1 MKNWKRFIA
10 ACLSVTMVASIPLTA
25 FAESSVS
32 VKELAPKAS
41 NESETQEETDL
52 EKILSQ
58 EKPYEYFSG
67 LKDQEKLL
75 DACKDEELFQLK
87 EYMKYAY
94 IHESDLKNRQSL
106 DAYLTISE
114 TWKNRNVTF
123 DKDEQENLLQLPEK
137 AKVYGTKFEGK
148 DEEGKSVEK
157 TVKDFSTYMEYLQ
170 SIKKFDVP
178 KYMEI
183 LSTFDEVKTKE
194 DLAKAKEAYSNFE
207 EETFGF
213 DEQEAEPKKEDSK
226 VDEQPAKEDK
236 KEDSKA
242 EQSAKENPKEESKN
256 ADTSKK
262 ETESAK
268 ESAKSA
274 TKIVEF
280 VDVKENGHQPLQCH
294 IISEKEKDTMS
305 ELLPKAVKA
314 KMENGDIVGIDV
326 TWKVDEDPKTTNNTV
341 YTYDIQLPEKYSIS
355 DQLQALMDMEQS
367 RLPFIYIKIKEE
379 LEKEGHQRPF
389 VREPIRASA
398 PIRKGRAGTNANGF
412 EFDYEIYDI
421 TNDGSKIVIK
431 GWAYTASANQY
442 GKYQGQA
449 GNSVAATKDYVL
461 NQHPEYQ
468 WGGYCLEVRNTSGGV
483 VGSYPLTVTERVDH
497 TDLWKGDSRNP
508 TLIDVAFRFD
518 IPLSDLVNKGDLY
531 LNLHYIHPRVGDASF
546 YLMYLAP
553 STSMTSGSYR
563 VDFKADNISS
573 FRTTG
578 TQSFVN
584 KDPWKGN
591 SGVLYNGNRLYYSTN
606 DYFYLSNGTWYNG
619 QRSLDSYKTTWF
631 YTRLRYTGVTQSD
644 GWMHRT
650 KADAGGSIYGW
661 IPSTFIQYNCSN
673 FRLNVSYNNFTI
685 TYNGNGGTWNSTNTW
700 STSVTYGQPYVTESN
715 FFTRPGYH
723 FVGWN
728 ESPTGSST
736 SWTDWIGKP
745 WTWTLAKNITLYA
758 QWTPNIAHIT
768 YNVQGGTVGNGYG
781 TNQYGH
787 VSKNGDVW
795 FDSVSYGN
803 STDPY
808 DASTFGLT
816 KTGYHFG
823 GWKIRSTGTILDQST
838 SYGSTTYVDVDNASL
853 STANRS
859 EVWCYLD
866 AVWIPNRVQIAYNP
880 NGGTVSASGYGYNQ
894 YGWVTQ
900 NGNTYFHYV
909 DYGTDSDPYNA
920 TTFGLTKP
928 GYRFAG
934 WRMEPNGQILDQDTS
949 YGSTTYC
956 HYTNAGS
963 NTSNMYN
970 VTCYLY
976 AHWVPDSYTN
986 YISHWLYGFNNE
998 GTNGDK
1004 HAFQIGS
1011 TSFSAING
1019 NTFTLGANNA
1029 VTPPHGCFV
1038 ENYIGTS
1045 SVTGSWKG
1053 YQFGQSFTQ
1062 KPASMGFQYNYSP
1075 YQYDINYNLD
1085 GGTNNS
1091 SNPSSYNVLYGLTLK
1106 TPTKTGY
1113 KFLGW
1118 EEDLFRAKDA
1128 TIYNGASRNGETFT
1142 FTNGTSGNTFTASK
1156 VQVWTNDWSR
1166 YIAQPVSAGAGTHN
1180 NIVGTYT
1187 HTEPTGN
1194 YMINVA
1200 ANGTTQDYSAP
1211 LKNVYLEKGKT
1222 YTFTIGSST
1231 VSSNK
1236 VTIGN
1241 VSIKGDITG
1250 INAGK
1255 SVPNPVTTDF
1265 INNELP
1271 TRKIGDV
1278 KLTATWE
1285 RTPYLDVNAV
1295 INGTE
1300 YNIVPEGYFTFD
1312 VYINGKLDANDVN
1325 DYWTMWPLGTKYEIK
1340 DVKPASNVKYL
1351 GATKG
1356 TSVSGTVTETGGNI
1370 PVWLNF
1376 VSTHTNEIWHRML
1389 GVKGADGESLLLGI
1403 TQFDAT
1409 FGTTYV
1415 MDDGR
1420 ATKIPNGYKLYPQF
1434 RYNNNGVYENHDIGK
1449 TMTQE
1454 AKNMAYVYMYQA
1466 INYSISYNLDGG
1478 TNNAASPSTY
1488 NVLNGVSLKAP
1499 TKPGYKFLGWYQG
1512 DTKITGINE
1521 GKNATF
1527 SSVDEMYAELAKRT
1541 TGNVSLTAKWTPNKL
1556 TVRYH
1561 LNGGTDV
1568 ASDNIFGSG
1577 DPAKTE
1583 VFSYPTTNAQYGLA
1597 DITTARV
1604 TPPTGYRIKGT
1615 WNTKADG
1622 SGKSFDFTTIYKLSD
1637 LTKDIETGDAVIDLY
1652 AQWTENVLTVNY
1664 YSNYATKGFTGAL
1677 NEVGADKNV
1686 LVRTV
1691 TYPATAE
1698 CSYGLHDYY
1707 TTNAEKIL
1715 ARDFY
1720 TGTGN
1725 WGTKTDGGILVNQ
1738 STGFKTGMELAKAL
1752 GVDITTQNATIN
1764 VYPQWTKNTLTIQYH
1779 ANGGTLTNL
1788 ASSEF
1793 TCDTEGYL
1801 LRSGKRAFQNVA
1813 FDQQIANESNGFF
1826 DWNNPG
1832 GLDIN
1837 KVGYIAKKGAEWN
1850 TKSDGTGKSFNQ
1862 TLPYI
1867 AKDVTDL
1874 SKGSVTLTVYVNW
1887 TPKKLVTTFHK
1898 NDGSTITATQ
1908 TFTYD
1913 TAGQKFSDKK
1923 WTRTGYTLLGWA
1935 DSKTATTAQYSILSG
1950 VTNAWIEKHYPE
1962 NDVYAVWKP
1971 HTYTI
1976 VYNGNGA
1983 TGGSTPSSNH
1993 TYDKPQTLIPNGFTK
2008 PGYVF
2013 DSWNTE
2019 PDGTGNSYQDK
2030 EEVQN
2035 LTSKDGD
2042 TITLH
2047 AQWKPVDYKII
2058 YKGNGSTG
2066 GTEKTHLYNQKDVEA
2081 NGYAVK
2087 TNKGYTDFVR
2097 TNHTFMGWYQNSVVD
2112 TKAEMAKIYKQG
2124 SKLTYSQLL
2133 AIHAEQVK
2141 KGLVKE
2147 TDPKVK
2153 EIILYSVWDEAPSI
2167 DTSTMK
2173 KSTFYEGVDI
2183 TRTEL
2188 LDGITAS
2195 DKIDGSLTSQIII
2208 TRIDYSAGKLVN
2220 GKKQAAYSQTW
2231 ANGMPADA
2239 KLDTWFMQL
2248 DKNDSPVTHTVT
2260 YQVKDSAGNIT
2271 TAKETIQVVYNEFP
2285 TIKANDF
2292 KFTLD
2297 DAQAGLV
2304 TKDKLLEKAVASGVI
2319 SASDVEDGDMKSKIE
2334 LIDYDA
2340 NAFKTMKQEGFIPI
2354 TYQVQ
2359 DSMGPGGKGKVALKT
2374 VNVNIYLVRKEET
2387 VRYVRF
2393 INKEYY
2399 EKNAN
2404 LDRNALAGKY
2414 DQIALLSVNGG
2425 LHPFSVWYTDPTY
2438 RALITET
2445 FEKTKGTTYV
2455 YTKDDIKKMREFVK
2469 QHGVGNAKEEDALS
2483 KFADIFMTGDY
2494 ILK

>member
-67 LKDQEKLL
+67 LKDQKKLL

-106 DAYLTISE
+106 DAYLCISE
-114 TWKNRNVTF
+114 TWKSRNVTF
-123 DKDEQENLLQLPEK
+123 DKDEQEKLLQLPEK

-178 KYMEI
+178 KYMEL
-183 LSTFDEVKTKE
+183 LSAFDEVKTKE
-194 DLAKAKEAYSNFE
+194 DLAKAKETYSNFE

-226 VDEQPAKEDK
+226 VDEQPAKEHK

-262 ETESAK
+262 NT

-280 VDVKENGHQPLQCH
+280 ADVRENGHQPLQCH

-305 ELLPKAVKA
+305 ELLPKTVKA
-314 KMENGDIVGIDV
+314 KMENGDIVDIDV

-398 PIRKGRAGTNANGF
+398 PIREGRAGTNANGF
-412 EFDYEIYDI
+412 DFDYEIYDI

-449 GNSVAATKDYVL
+449 GNSVAATKDYIL

-468 WGGYCLEVRNTSGGV
+468 WGGYCLEVRNASGGI

-497 TDLWKGDSRNP
+497 TELWKGDSRNP
-508 TLIDVAFRFD
+508 TLTDVAFRFD
-518 IPLSDLVNKGDLY
+518 VPLSDLVNKGDLY
-531 LNLHYIHPRVGDASF
+531 LNLHYIHPKVGDASF

-563 VDFKADNISS
+563 VDFKADNVSS

-661 IPSTFIQYNCSN
+661 IPSSFIQYNCSN
-673 FRLNVSYNNFTI
+673 FRLSVSYNNFTI
-685 TYNGNGGTWNSTNTW
+685 TYHPNGGSGGNQYQTVTGKSDWT
-700 STSVTYGQPYVTESN
+700 TYGWIFSRT
-715 FFTRPGYH
+715 GYH
-723 FVGWN
+723 MTSYN
-728 ESPTGSST
+728 TAANGS
-736 SWTDWIGKP
+736 G
-745 WTWTLAKNITLYA
+745 TLFTPNYAQGAYWRDYNLDLYA

-816 KTGYHFG
+816 KTGYRFG

-866 AVWIPNRVQIAYNP
+866 AVWVQ
-880 NGGTVSASGYGYNQ
+880 
-894 YGWVTQ
+894 
-900 NGNTYFHYV
+900 
-909 DYGTDSDPYNA
+909 
-920 TTFGLTKP
+920 
-928 GYRFAG
+928 
-934 WRMEPNGQILDQDTS
+934 
-949 YGSTTYC
+949 
-956 HYTNAGS
+956 
-963 NTSNMYN
+963 
-970 VTCYLY
+970 
-976 AHWVPDSYTN
+976 DSYTN

-1085 GGTNNS
+1085 GGTNDS
-1091 SNPSSYNVLYGLTLK
+1091 RNPSSYNVLYGKTLYE
-1106 TPTKTGY
+1106 PTKSGY
-1113 KFLGW
+1113 TFRGW
-1118 EEDLFRAKDA
+1118 EEELFRAKDA
-1128 TIYNGASRNGETFT
+1128 VIYNGASRNGETFT

-1194 YMINVA
+1194 YIINVA
-1200 ANGTTQDYSAP
+1200 ANGTTQDYNAP

-1300 YNIVPEGYFTFD
+1300 YNSVPEGYFTFD

-1356 TSVSGTVTETGGNI
+1356 TSVSGTVTETGGNR
-1370 PVWLNF
+1370 PVWLKF
-1376 VSTHTNEIWHRML
+1376 VTTQTNTLYHKYWGLANKE
-1389 GVKGADGESLLLGI
+1389 GNSSDGEAFLSR
-1403 TQFDAT
+1403 TDTFKQD
-1409 FGTTYV
+1409 FGTEFTLGEDRKDPN
-1415 MDDGR
+1415 M
-1420 ATKIPNGYKLYPQF
+1420 PNGFELNSEYYSQSDSKKFPVGTTVTQKDEDMVFYYDYLPIDYKITYDL
-1434 RYNNNGVYENHDIGK
+1434 
-1449 TMTQE
+1449 
-1454 AKNMAYVYMYQA
+1454 
-1466 INYSISYNLDGG
+1466 GG
-1478 TNNAASPSTY
+1478 ETNNAANPSTY
-1488 NVLNGVSLKAP
+1488 DVLYGVSLKAP
-1499 TKPGYKFLGWYQG
+1499 TRPGYKFTGWYQG

-1521 GKNATF
+1521 GKNADFVKGLTDPQKF
-1527 SSVDEMYAELAKRT
+1527 YDELEKRT
-1541 TGNVSLTAKWTPNKL
+1541 TGDITLTAKWTPNKL
-1556 TVRYH
+1556 TIRYH
-1561 LNGGTDV
+1561 LNGGTDI
-1568 ASDNIFGSG
+1568 ASDTVFTSG
-1577 DPAKTE
+1577 DPAAVD
-1583 VFSYPTTNAQYGLA
+1583 VFSYPTVDKTYGLK

-1898 NDGSTITATQ
+1898 NDGSTTTATQ

-1935 DSKTATTAQYSILSG
+1935 DSKTATKAQYAVLSG
-1950 VTNAWIEKHYPE
+1950 VNNAWVEKHYPT
-1962 NDVYAVWKP
+1962 NDVYAVWKANS
-1971 HTYTI
+1971 YTI
-1976 VYNGNGA
+1976 TYEGNGA

-2097 TNHTFMGWYQNSVVD
+2097 TNHTFMGWYQNSVVN

-2153 EIILYSVWDEAPSI
+2153 EIILYSVWDEAASI

-2173 KSTFYEGVDI
+2173 KSQFYEGVDV
-2183 TRTEL
+2183 TRADL
-2188 LDGITAS
+2188 LNGITAN

-2208 TRIDYSAGKLVN
+2208 TKIDYSAGKLVN

-2260 YQVKDSAGNIT
+2260 YQVKDSAGNVT
-2271 TAKETIQVVYNEFP
+2271 TAKKTIQVVYNEFP

-2304 TKDKLLEKAVASGVI
+2304 TKDKLLEKAVASGVV
-2319 SASDVEDGDMKSKIE
+2319 SASDMEDGDMKSKIE

-2354 TYQVQ
+2354 TYRVQ
-2359 DSMGPGGKGKVALKT
+2359 DSMGPGGKGKVTLKT

-2393 INKEYY
+2393 INKKYY

>member
-10 ACLSVTMVASIPLTA
+10 ACLSVTMIASIPLTA

-58 EKPYEYFSG
+58 ENPYEYFSG

-106 DAYLTISE
+106 DAYLLISK
-114 TWKNRNVTF
+114 TWRDRKVTF
-123 DKDEQENLLQLPEK
+123 EKEEQEQLLQFLNET
-137 AKVYGTKFEGK
+137 KVYGTRYNTEDKEG
-148 DEEGKSVEK
+148 ENAEK
-157 TVKDFSTYMEYLQ
+157 TVQDFPSFMEYLQ

-178 KYMEI
+178 KYMEL
-183 LSTFDEVKTKE
+183 LSAFDEVKTEE
-194 DLAKAKEAYSNFE
+194 DLANAKEAFSNFE

-213 DEQEAEPKKEDSK
+213 DEQETEPKKEDSK
-226 VDEQPAKEDK
+226 VEEQTAKEE

-262 ETESAK
+262 EAG
-268 ESAKSA
+268 SAKSA

-294 IISEKEKDTMS
+294 IISEKEKDSMS
-305 ELLPKAVKA
+305 ELLPKTVKV
-314 KMENGDIVGIDV
+314 KMENGDILDIDV
-326 TWKVDEDPKTTNNTV
+326 KWNVDVDPKTTNNTV
-341 YTYDIQLPEKYSIS
+341 YTYDIQLPKDYSIS
-355 DQLQALMDMEQS
+355 DPLQALMDMEQS
-367 RLPFIYIKIKEE
+367 RLPFVYIKIKEE

-389 VREPIRASA
+389 LREPVYVEPESDE
-398 PIRKGRAGTNANGF
+398 RAGTNANGY

-421 TNDGSKIVIK
+421 SNDGNKIVVK
-431 GWAYTASANQY
+431 GWAYTPDANQY

-449 GNSVAATKDYVL
+449 GHSVAATKDYIL

-468 WGGYCLEVRNTSGGV
+468 WGGYCLEVRNASGGV
-483 VGSYPLTVTERVDH
+483 VGSYPLTPTERVDH
-497 TDLWKGDSRNP
+497 TELWKGDSRNP
-508 TLIDVAFRFD
+508 TLIDVSFRFD

-578 TQSFVN
+578 VQSYYN
-584 KDPWKGN
+584 ANPWKG
-591 SGVLYNGNRLYYSTN
+591 GGAVTYNGNNLYYSTN
-606 DYFYLSNGTWYNG
+606 DYFYLSNGTWVEG
-619 QRSLDSYKTTWF
+619 KRSLDSYKTTWF
-631 YTRLRYTGVTQSD
+631 YTRTRYVGITQSD

-650 KADAGGSIYGW
+650 KADPNGSFYGW
-661 IPSTFIQYNCSN
+661 IPSSFIQYGCSN
-673 FRLNVSYNNFTI
+673 FRLNVSYSSYKLTLNPNGGVSKGNTSAFTLSPNVIIGYGNWWDISGYTPTRTGYTFNGWYNAPSGGTKVYYANGSCVPNTAYWDDLKRWIYRGNLTVYAQWTPNIAHITYNVQGGTVGNGYGTNQYGHVSHNGSVWFHDVAYGSNSDPYDASTFGLTKTGYHFGGWRIRSSGTVLNQSTSYGSTTYVDYSNSSLSTSNKSEVWCYLDAVWIPNTYTI

-715 FFTRPGYH
+715 FFTRPGYR

-728 ESPTGSST
+728 ESSTGSST

-745 WTWTLAKNITLYA
+745 WTWATTKNVTLYA
-758 QWTPNIAHIT
+758 QWEP
-768 YNVQGGTVGNGYG
+768 
-781 TNQYGH
+781 
-787 VSKNGDVW
+787 
-795 FDSVSYGN
+795 
-803 STDPY
+803 
-808 DASTFGLT
+808 DA
-816 KTGYHFG
+816 
-823 GWKIRSTGTILDQST
+823 
-838 SYGSTTYVDVDNASL
+838 
-853 STANRS
+853 
-859 EVWCYLD
+859 
-866 AVWIPNRVQIAYNP
+866 
-880 NGGTVSASGYGYNQ
+880 
-894 YGWVTQ
+894 
-900 NGNTYFHYV
+900 
-909 DYGTDSDPYNA
+909 
-920 TTFGLTKP
+920 
-928 GYRFAG
+928 
-934 WRMEPNGQILDQDTS
+934 
-949 YGSTTYC
+949 
-956 HYTNAGS
+956 
-963 NTSNMYN
+963 
-970 VTCYLY
+970 
-976 AHWVPDSYTN
+976 YTN

-1045 SVTGSWKG
+1045 SVTGNWTG
-1053 YQFGQSFTQ
+1053 YEFGQSFTQ

-1075 YQYDINYNLD
+1075 YQYDITYNLD
-1085 GGTNNS
+1085 GGTNDS
-1091 SNPSSYNVLYGLTLK
+1091 RNPSSYNVLYGKTLYE
-1106 TPTKTGY
+1106 PTKSGY
-1113 KFLGW
+1113 TFRGW
-1118 EEDLFRAKDA
+1118 KEELFRAKDA
-1128 TIYNGASRNGETFT
+1128 VIYNGASRNGETFT
-1142 FTNGTSGNTFTASK
+1142 FTNTTSGNAFNASK

-1166 YIAQPVSAGAGTHN
+1166 YISEPVSAETGTYSNVTGFYTHN
-1180 NIVGTYT
+1180 
-1187 HTEPTGN
+1187 ESTGN
-1194 YMINVA
+1194 YMIRVA
-1200 ANGTTQDYSAP
+1200 ANGSTQDYSAP
-1211 LKNVYLEKGKT
+1211 VYNVYLEKGKT
-1222 YTFTIGSST
+1222 YTFTIGSSS

-1236 VTIGN
+1236 VTIGD
-1241 VSIKGDITG
+1241 VSVKGDITG

-1255 SVPNPVTTDF
+1255 SVPNPVTMSF

-1300 YNIVPEGYFTFD
+1300 YFNISKDYFTFD
-1312 VYINGKLDANDVN
+1312 VYINGKQDANDVV

-1340 DVKPASNVKYL
+1340 DIKPASNVKYL
-1351 GATKG
+1351 GPTKG
-1356 TSVSGTVTETGGNI
+1356 TSVSGTITETGGNI
-1370 PVWLNF
+1370 SVWLEF
-1376 VSTHTNEIWHRML
+1376 VTTQTNTLYHKYWGMRNQEGNTYDKKAIITRTDTFKQDFGSKFTMDKNKIDPNMP
-1389 GVKGADGESLLLGI
+1389 KGFELHPEYYSQSDSKK
-1403 TQFDAT
+1403 FPV
-1409 FGTTYV
+1409 GTTVTQKDEDMVFYY
-1415 MDDGR
+1415 DYLPIDY
-1420 ATKIPNGYKLYPQF
+1420 KI
-1434 RYNNNGVYENHDIGK
+1434 
-1449 TMTQE
+1449 T
-1454 AKNMAYVYMYQA
+1454 
-1466 INYSISYNLDGG
+1466 YNLDGG
-1478 TNNAASPSTY
+1478 TNNANNPSTY
-1488 NVLNGVSLKAP
+1488 DILYGVSLKAP
-1499 TKPGYKFLGWYQG
+1499 TKPGYKFAGWYQG
-1512 DTKITGINE
+1512 ETKITGINE
-1521 GKNATF
+1521 GKNADFVKGLTDSQKF
-1527 SSVDEMYAELAKRT
+1527 YDELNKRQ
-1541 TGNVSLTAKWTPNKL
+1541 TGNVTLTAKWTPNKL

-1583 VFSYPTTNAQYGLA
+1583 VLSYPTTNAQYGLA

-1691 TYPATAE
+1691 TYPATAD

-1707 TTNAEKIL
+1707 TTNAERIL

-1764 VYPQWTKNTLTIQYH
+1764 VYPQWSKNTLTIQYH

-1801 LRSGKRAFQNVA
+1801 LRSGKRAFQKVT
-1813 FDQQIANESNGFF
+1813 FDHQIMNESNGFF

-1898 NDGSTITATQ
+1898 NDGSTKTATQ

-1923 WTRTGYTLLGWA
+1923 WIRTGYTLLGWA
-1935 DSKTATTAQYSILSG
+1935 DSKTATKAQYAILSG
-1950 VTNAWIEKHYPE
+1950 VSNAWIEKHYPK
-1962 NDVYAVWKP
+1962 NDVYAVWKT

-1976 VYNGNGA
+1976 TYEGNGA

-1993 TYDKPQTLIPNGFTK
+1993 TYDKPQTLTPNGFHK
-2008 PGYVF
+2008 DGYYF
-2013 DSWNTE
+2013 DSWNTK
-2019 PDGTGNSYQDK
+2019 PDGTGTSYQDK
-2030 EEVQN
+2030 EEVKN

-2042 TITLH
+2042 TVILH
-2047 AQWKPVDYKII
+2047 AQWKPVDYKIT

-2097 TNHTFMGWYQNSVVD
+2097 TNHTFMGWYKNSVVD
-2112 TKAEMAKIYKQG
+2112 TKAEMEKIYKQG

-2153 EIILYSVWDEAPSI
+2153 DILLYAVWDEAASI
-2167 DTSTMK
+2167 DTSNMK
-2173 KSTFYEGVDI
+2173 KSKFYEGVDV
-2183 TRTEL
+2183 TRAEL
-2188 LDGITAS
+2188 LAGITAS

-2260 YQVKDSAGNIT
+2260 YQVTDSAGNIT
-2271 TAKETIQVVYNEFP
+2271 TAKKTIQVVYNEFP
-2285 TIKANDF
+2285 VIKATDF
-2292 KFTLD
+2292 QFELK
-2297 DAQAGLV
+2297 DAQTGKI
-2304 TKDKLLEKAVASGVI
+2304 TKDILLAQAVTNGII
-2319 SASDVEDGDMKSKIE
+2319 SASDTEDGDIKSKIE

-2340 NAFKTMKQEGFIPI
+2340 NAFKTMKQEGFVPI
-2354 TYQVQ
+2354 TYRVQ
-2359 DSMGPGGKGKVALKT
+2359 DSMGPGGKGKVTLKT
-2374 VNVNIYLVRKEET
+2374 VNVNIFIRYKEET

-2393 INKEYY
+2393 INKKYY
-2399 EKNAN
+2399 DLNAN
-2404 LDRNALAGKY
+2404 LDRAALAGKY

-2425 LHPFSVWYTDPTY
+2425 LHPFSVWYTKTAY
-2438 RALITET
+2438 RELITET
-2445 FEKTKGTTYV
+2445 FNKTTGTTYV

>member
-41 NESETQEETDL
+41 SESETQEETDL

-58 EKPYEYFSG
+58 EKPYEYFSS

-114 TWKNRNVTF
+114 AWKSRNVTF
-123 DKDEQENLLQLPEK
+123 DKDEQEKLLQLPEK

-148 DEEGKSVEK
+148 YEDGKSVEK

-178 KYMEI
+178 RYIEI
-183 LSTFDEVKTKE
+183 LSAFDEAKTE
-194 DLAKAKEAYSNFE
+194 ENLAKAKEAYSNFE

-236 KEDSKA
+236 KEDYKA
-242 EQSAKENPKEESKN
+242 EQSAEKEESKS

-262 ETESAK
+262 NT

-280 VDVKENGHQPLQCH
+280 ADVRENGHQPLQCH

-305 ELLPKAVKA
+305 ELLPKTVKA
-314 KMENGDIVGIDV
+314 KMENGDIVDIDV

-398 PIRKGRAGTNANGF
+398 PIRKGRSGTNANGF

-431 GWAYTASANQY
+431 GWAYTPDRNQY

-449 GNSVAATKDYVL
+449 GNSIAATKDYVL
-461 NQHPEYQ
+461 NQHPEHQ
-468 WGGYCLEVRNTSGGV
+468 WGGYYLEVKNTSGGV

-508 TLIDVAFRFD
+508 TLIDVSFRFD

-578 TQSFVN
+578 IQSFVN

-591 SGVLYNGNRLYYSTN
+591 SGVWYNGNRLYYSTN

-673 FRLNVSYNNFTI
+673 FRLNVSYNTFTNSIAHWASGFRNGEGQNGSKDSMLLGNTSFSANVGSSYVMDSSKATRIPNGYRLNTTFGTSAISGSWGSYSIGTRVTQKSYGMGYEYYYVPNTYSI
-685 TYNGNGGTWNSTNTW
+685 TYNLNGGTNNS
-700 STSVTYGQPYVTESN
+700 SN
-715 FFTRPGYH
+715 P
-723 FVGWN
+723 
-728 ESPTGSST
+728 SS
-736 SWTDWIGKP
+736 
-745 WTWTLAKNITLYA
+745 
-758 QWTPNIAHIT
+758 
-768 YNVQGGTVGNGYG
+768 YNVLYG
-781 TNQYGH
+781 
-787 VSKNGDVW
+787 VALKN
-795 FDSVSYGN
+795 
-803 STDPY
+803 P
-808 DASTFGLT
+808 T
-816 KTGYHFG
+816 KTGY
-823 GWKIRSTGTILDQST
+823 T
-838 SYGSTTYVDVDNASL
+838 
-853 STANRS
+853 
-859 EVWCYLD
+859 
-866 AVWIPNRVQIAYNP
+866 
-880 NGGTVSASGYGYNQ
+880 
-894 YGWVTQ
+894 
-900 NGNTYFHYV
+900 
-909 DYGTDSDPYNA
+909 
-920 TTFGLTKP
+920 
-928 GYRFAG
+928 FAG
-934 WRMEPNGQILDQDTS
+934 WYEGNTRVYGINQGANASFSNGTDMYNKLAGRKTGNVTLTAKWTPNT
-949 YGSTTYC
+949 
-956 HYTNAGS
+956 YTNS
-963 NTSNMYN
+963 
-970 VTCYLY
+970 
-976 AHWVPDSYTN
+976 
-986 YISHWLYGFNNE
+986 ISHWLYGFKNE

-1011 TSFSAING
+1011 TSFSSING

-1045 SVTGSWKG
+1045 SVTGNWTDYK
-1053 YQFGQSFTQ
+1053 FGQSFTQ
-1062 KPASMGFQYNYSP
+1062 KPTSMGFQYNYSP
-1075 YQYDINYNLD
+1075 YQYNINYNLD

-1166 YIAQPVSAGAGTHN
+1166 YIAQPVYAGVGTHN

-1200 ANGTTQDYSAP
+1200 ANGTTQDYNAP

-1231 VSSNK
+1231 ASSNK

-1300 YNIVPEGYFTFD
+1300 YYSVPEGYSTFD

-1325 DYWTMWPLGTKYEIK
+1325 DYWTMCPLGTKYEIK
-1340 DVKPASNVKYL
+1340 DIKPASNVKYL

-1356 TSVSGTVTETGGNI
+1356 TSVSGTITETGGNI
-1370 PVWLNF
+1370 SVWLKF
-1376 VSTHTNEIWHRML
+1376 VTTQTNTLHHKYWGLANKE
-1389 GVKGADGESLLLGI
+1389 GNSSDGEAFLSR
-1403 TQFDAT
+1403 TDTFKQD
-1409 FGTTYV
+1409 FGTEFTLGKDRKDPN
-1415 MDDGR
+1415 M
-1420 ATKIPNGYKLYPQF
+1420 PNGFELNSEYYSQSDSKKFPVGTTVTQKDEDMVFYYDYLPIDYKITYDL
-1434 RYNNNGVYENHDIGK
+1434 
-1449 TMTQE
+1449 
-1454 AKNMAYVYMYQA
+1454 
-1466 INYSISYNLDGG
+1466 GG
-1478 TNNAASPSTY
+1478 ETNNAANPSTY
-1488 NVLNGVSLKAP
+1488 DVLYGVSLKAP
-1499 TKPGYKFLGWYQG
+1499 TRPGYKFTGWYQG

-1521 GKNATF
+1521 GKNADFVKGLTDPQKF
-1527 SSVDEMYAELAKRT
+1527 YDELEKRT
-1541 TGNVSLTAKWTPNKL
+1541 TGDITLTAKWTPNKL
-1556 TVRYH
+1556 TIRYH
-1561 LNGGTDV
+1561 LNGGTDI
-1568 ASDNIFGSG
+1568 ASDTVFTSG
-1577 DPAKTE
+1577 DPAAVD
-1583 VFSYPTTNAQYGLA
+1583 VFSYPTVDKTYGLK

-1604 TPPTGYRIKGT
+1604 TPPTGYLIKGT

-1622 SGKSFDFTTIYKLSD
+1622 SGKSYDFTTIYKLADFTPS
-1637 LTKDIETGDAVIDLY
+1637 IETGNAAVDLY
-1652 AQWTENVLTVNY
+1652 AQ
-1664 YSNYATKGFTGAL
+1664 
-1677 NEVGADKNV
+1677 
-1686 LVRTV
+1686 
-1691 TYPATAE
+1691 
-1698 CSYGLHDYY
+1698 
-1707 TTNAEKIL
+1707 
-1715 ARDFY
+1715 
-1720 TGTGN
+1720 
-1725 WGTKTDGGILVNQ
+1725 
-1738 STGFKTGMELAKAL
+1738 
-1752 GVDITTQNATIN
+1752 
-1764 VYPQWTKNTLTIQYH
+1764 
-1779 ANGGTLTNL
+1779 
-1788 ASSEF
+1788 
-1793 TCDTEGYL
+1793 
-1801 LRSGKRAFQNVA
+1801 
-1813 FDQQIANESNGFF
+1813 
-1826 DWNNPG
+1826 
-1832 GLDIN
+1832 
-1837 KVGYIAKKGAEWN
+1837 
-1850 TKSDGTGKSFNQ
+1850 
-1862 TLPYI
+1862 
-1867 AKDVTDL
+1867 
-1874 SKGSVTLTVYVNW
+1874 W

-1898 NDGSTITATQ
+1898 NDGSTTTATQ

-1913 TAGQKFSDKK
+1913 VAGQKFSDKK

-1935 DSKTATTAQYSILSG
+1935 DSKTATKAQYAILSG
-1950 VTNAWIEKHYPE
+1950 VSNAWVEKHYPK
-1962 NDVYAVWKP
+1962 NDVYAVWKANS
-1971 HTYTI
+1971 YTI
-1976 VYNGNGA
+1976 TYEGNGA
-1983 TGGSTPSSNH
+1983 TGGSTPSSNR
-1993 TYDKPQTLIPNGFTK
+1993 TYDKPQTLTPNGFHK
-2008 PGYVF
+2008 DGYYF
-2013 DSWNTE
+2013 DSWNTK
-2019 PDGTGNSYQDK
+2019 PDGTGTSYKDK
-2030 EEVQN
+2030 EEVKN

-2042 TITLH
+2042 TVTLY
-2047 AQWKPVDYKII
+2047 AQWKPVDYKITC
-2058 YKGNGSTG
+2058 KGNGSTG

-2081 NGYAVK
+2081 NGYAVR

-2153 EIILYSVWDEAPSI
+2153 DILLYAVWDEAPSI
-2167 DTSTMK
+2167 DTSGMK
-2173 KSTFYEGVDI
+2173 KAQFYEGVDV
-2183 TRTEL
+2183 TRAEL
-2188 LDGITAS
+2188 LNGITAS

-2248 DKNDSPVTHTVT
+2248 DKNDSPVTHTIT

-2304 TKDKLLEKAVASGVI
+2304 TKDKLLEKAVASGVV
-2319 SASDVEDGDMKSKIE
+2319 SASDMEDGDMKSKIE

-2354 TYQVQ
+2354 TYRVQ
-2359 DSMGPGGKGKVALKT
+2359 DSMGPGGKGKVTLKT

>member
-75 DACKDEELFQLK
+75 NACKDEELFQLK

-114 TWKNRNVTF
+114 AWRDRNITF
-123 DKDEQENLLQLPEK
+123 EKEEQEQLLQFLKETR
-137 AKVYGTKFEGK
+137 VYGTKYNTEDKEGK
-148 DEEGKSVEK
+148 NAEK
-157 TVKDFSTYMEYLQ
+157 TVQDFPTFMEYLQ

-178 KYMEI
+178 KYMEL
-183 LSTFDEVKTKE
+183 LSAFDEVKTEE
-194 DLAKAKEAYSNFE
+194 DLANAKEAFSNFE

-213 DEQEAEPKKEDSK
+213 DEQKTEPEKEDSK

-236 KEDSKA
+236 KEDFKA
-242 EQSAKENPKEESKN
+242 EQSAKKEESKN
-256 ADTSKK
+256 ADTNKK
-262 ETESAK
+262 ETESTK

-274 TKIVEF
+274 TKILNF

-294 IISEKEKDTMS
+294 IISEKEKDKMP
-305 ELLPKAVKA
+305 ELLPKTVKA
-314 KMENGDIVGIDV
+314 KMENGDIVDIDV
-326 TWKVDEDPKTTNNTV
+326 KWNVDEDPKTTNNTV

-355 DQLQALMDMEQS
+355 DQLQALVGMEQS

-389 VREPIRASA
+389 LREPVYVEPKSYV
-398 PIRKGRAGTNANGF
+398 RAGTNANGF

-421 TNDGSKIVIK
+421 TNDGSKIIIK
-431 GWAYTASANQY
+431 GWAYTPDRNQY

-449 GNSVAATKDYVL
+449 GNSIAATKDYVL

-497 TDLWKGDSRNP
+497 TELWKGDSRNP
-508 TLIDVAFRFD
+508 TLIDVSFRFD

-546 YLMYLAP
+546 YLMYLAS
-553 STSMTSGSYR
+553 STSLTSGSYR

-573 FRTTG
+573 FYTTG
-578 TQSFVN
+578 VQTFLN
-584 KDPWKGN
+584 ANPWKG
-591 SGVLYNGNRLYYSTN
+591 GGHVTYNGNNLYYSTN
-606 DYFYLSNGTWYNG
+606 DYFYLSNGTWVNG
-619 QRSLDSYKTTWF
+619 KRSVDSTKVTWF

-661 IPSTFIQYNCSN
+661 IPSTFIQYACSN
-673 FRLNVSYNNFTI
+673 FRLNVSYNTYTNKIDHWAWGFSKNEGNNGAKNAFKLGSSNFNANFNTSYAMDTSRGTRIPNGYYIGSTFGTSDISGTWTDYSLGTRVTQKPHAMFYEYRYYPHNYKI
-685 TYNGNGGTWNSTNTW
+685 TYNLN
-700 STSVTYGQPYVTESN
+700 
-715 FFTRPGYH
+715 
-723 FVGWN
+723 
-728 ESPTGSST
+728 
-736 SWTDWIGKP
+736 
-745 WTWTLAKNITLYA
+745 
-758 QWTPNIAHIT
+758 
-768 YNVQGGTVGNGYG
+768 
-781 TNQYGH
+781 
-787 VSKNGDVW
+787 
-795 FDSVSYGN
+795 
-803 STDPY
+803 
-808 DASTFGLT
+808 
-816 KTGYHFG
+816 
-823 GWKIRSTGTILDQST
+823 
-838 SYGSTTYVDVDNASL
+838 
-853 STANRS
+853 
-859 EVWCYLD
+859 
-866 AVWIPNRVQIAYNP
+866 
-880 NGGTVSASGYGYNQ
+880 
-894 YGWVTQ
+894 
-900 NGNTYFHYV
+900 
-909 DYGTDSDPYNA
+909 
-920 TTFGLTKP
+920 
-928 GYRFAG
+928 
-934 WRMEPNGQILDQDTS
+934 
-949 YGSTTYC
+949 
-956 HYTNAGS
+956 
-963 NTSNMYN
+963 
-970 VTCYLY
+970 
-976 AHWVPDSYTN
+976 
-986 YISHWLYGFNNE
+986 
-998 GTNGDK
+998 
-1004 HAFQIGS
+1004 
-1011 TSFSAING
+1011 
-1019 NTFTLGANNA
+1019 
-1029 VTPPHGCFV
+1029 
-1038 ENYIGTS
+1038 
-1045 SVTGSWKG
+1045 
-1053 YQFGQSFTQ
+1053 
-1062 KPASMGFQYNYSP
+1062 
-1075 YQYDINYNLD
+1075 

-1091 SNPSSYNVLYGLTLK
+1091 ANPSTYNVLYGVTLK
-1106 TPTKTGY
+1106 NPTRSGY

-1118 EEDLFRAKDA
+1118 YE
-1128 TIYNGASRNGETFT
+1128 
-1142 FTNGTSGNTFTASK
+1142 GNTK
-1156 VQVWTNDWSR
+1156 V
-1166 YIAQPVSAGAGTHN
+1166 
-1180 NIVGTYT
+1180 
-1187 HTEPTGN
+1187 
-1194 YMINVA
+1194 
-1200 ANGTTQDYSAP
+1200 
-1211 LKNVYLEKGKT
+1211 
-1222 YTFTIGSST
+1222 
-1231 VSSNK
+1231 
-1236 VTIGN
+1236 
-1241 VSIKGDITG
+1241 TG
-1250 INAGK
+1250 INQGANASFSSSTDMYNKLAGRRTG
-1255 SVPNPVTTDF
+1255 NIT
-1265 INNELP
+1265 
-1271 TRKIGDV
+1271 
-1278 KLTATWE
+1278 LTAKWQQL
-1285 RTPYLDVNAV
+1285 YAIDVNAV
-1295 INGTE
+1295 LNGQDVTSMD
-1300 YNIVPEGYFTFD
+1300 GSWFTFD
-1312 VYINGKLDANDVN
+1312 VYINGSLYSNDVA
-1325 DYWTMWPLGTKYEIK
+1325 DFCTYFDAGTRYEIK
-1340 DVKPASNVKYL
+1340 DIKMKAGKKYL
-1351 GATKG
+1351 GTTYNTTLSGTIGNANVYVWLKAVSVHTVTLQAPRLHAGATWKWDIG
-1356 TSVSGTVTETGGNI
+1356 TKTYTMNYGSKFNMQNYINVFTAPTGYHYGGAETDDWWETADHDGTYKNNPSNGGSSTFTVTNNMTAQLHYYPNTYTIKYNGNGNTGGSTANSSHTYDVAKALTSNGFTKTGYTFTGWNTKADGTGKTYANKASVTNLTSVNG
-1370 PVWLNF
+1370 
-1376 VSTHTNEIWHRML
+1376 HTINLYAQWQINTYTNKIWHRML
-1389 GVKGADGESLLLGI
+1389 GVKGTDGESLLLKI
-1403 TQFDAT
+1403 SQFDAT
-1409 FGTTYV
+1409 FGQTYV
-1415 MDDGR
+1415 MDAGR
-1420 ATKIPNGYKLYPQF
+1420 AAKIPNGYKLYPQF
-1434 RYNNNGVYENHDIGK
+1434 RCNNNGVYENHDIGK

-1466 INYSISYNLDGG
+1466 INYSISYNLDAG
-1478 TNNAASPSTY
+1478 TNNAANPSTY

-1568 ASDNIFGSG
+1568 ADDPNFSSS
-1577 DPAKTE
+1577 DPART
-1583 VFSYPTTNAQYGLA
+1583 VTYTYPNTTGKNGLY

-1691 TYPATAE
+1691 TYPATAD

-1707 TTNAEKIL
+1707 TTNAERIL

-1752 GVDITTQNATIN
+1752 GVDITTKNTTIS
-1764 VYPQWTKNTLTIQYH
+1764 VYPQWTKNKLTIQYH
-1779 ANGGTLTNL
+1779 VNGGTLTDKSG
-1788 ASSEF
+1788 AAF
-1793 TCDTEGYL
+1793 TQDAEGYVL
-1801 LRSGKRAFQNVA
+1801 KNGKRAFQNVA

-1887 TPKKLVTTFHK
+1887 TPKQLVTTFHK
-1898 NDGSTITATQ
+1898 NDGSTTTATQ

-1913 TAGQKFSDKK
+1913 VAGQKFTDKK

-1935 DSKTATTAQYSILSG
+1935 DSKTATKAQYAILSG
-1950 VTNAWIEKHYPE
+1950 VSNAWIEKHYPK
-1962 NDVYAVWKP
+1962 NDVYAVWKANS
-1971 HTYTI
+1971 YTI
-1976 VYNGNGA
+1976 TYEGNGA

-1993 TYDKPQTLIPNGFTK
+1993 TYDKPQTLTPNGFTK

-2013 DSWNTE
+2013 DSWNTK
-2019 PDGTGNSYQDK
+2019 PDGTGNSYQDE

-2058 YKGNGSTG
+2058 YKGNGSTS
-2066 GTEKTHLYNQKDVEA
+2066 GTEKTHLFSQKDIES
-2081 NGYAVK
+2081 NGYVVK

-2097 TNHTFMGWYQNSVVD
+2097 TKHTFMGWYQGSVVN
-2112 TKAEMAKIYKQG
+2112 TKTDMAKIYKQG

-2153 EIILYSVWDEAPSI
+2153 DIILYAVWDESPGI
-2167 DTSTMK
+2167 DTSNMK
-2173 KSTFYEGVDI
+2173 KSKFYEGVDV

-2195 DKIDGSLTSQIII
+2195 DKIDGSLTSKIII

-2248 DKNDSPVTHTVT
+2248 DKNDSPVTHTIT

-2271 TAKETIQVVYNEFP
+2271 TAKKTIQVVYNEFP
-2285 TIKANDF
+2285 VIKATDF
-2292 KFTLD
+2292 QFELK
-2297 DAQAGLV
+2297 DAQTGKI
-2304 TKDKLLEKAVASGVI
+2304 TKDVLLAQAVTNGII
-2319 SASDVEDGDMKSKIE
+2319 SASDTEDGDMKSKIE

-2340 NAFKTMKQEGFIPI
+2340 NAFKTMKQEGFVPI
-2354 TYQVQ
+2354 TYRVQ
-2359 DSMGPGGKGKVALKT
+2359 DSMGPGGKGKVTLKT
-2374 VNVNIYLVRKEET
+2374 VNVNIFIRYKEET

-2393 INKEYY
+2393 INKKYY

-2425 LHPFSVWYTDPTY
+2425 LHPFSVWYIKADY
-2438 RALITET
+2438 RNLITET
-2445 FEKTKGTTYV
+2445 FDKTTGTTYV

>member
-32 VKELAPKAS
+32 VKELVPTTS

-106 DAYLTISE
+106 DAYLLISKA
-114 TWKNRNVTF
+114 WKNRNVTF
-123 DKDEQENLLQLPEK
+123 DKDEQEKLLQLPEK

-148 DEEGKSVEK
+148 DEDGKSVEK
-157 TVKDFSTYMEYLQ
+157 TVKDFSIYMEYLQ

-178 KYMEI
+178 KYMEL
-183 LSTFDEVKTKE
+183 LSAFDEVKTEE
-194 DLAKAKEAYSNFE
+194 DLANAKDAFSNFE

-213 DEQEAEPKKEDSK
+213 DEQEKKPVKEDSNAE
-226 VDEQPAKEDK
+226 EQPAKEDK
-236 KEDSKA
+236 KEDSNA
-242 EQSAKENPKEESKN
+242 EQSVKENPKEESKN
-256 ADTSKK
+256 ADTNKK
-262 ETESAK
+262 ET

-280 VDVKENGHQPLQCH
+280 VDVKENGYQPLQCH

-305 ELLPKAVKA
+305 ELLPKTVKA
-314 KMENGDIVGIDV
+314 KMENGDIVDIDV
-326 TWKVDEDPKTTNNTV
+326 KWNVDEDPKTTNSTV
-341 YTYDIQLPEKYSIS
+341 YTYDIQLPEKYSVS
-355 DQLQALMDMEQS
+355 DQLQTLIGMEQS

-389 VREPIRASA
+389 LREPVYVEPESDD
-398 PIRKGRAGTNANGF
+398 RAGTAANGHD
-412 EFDYEIYDI
+412 FDYEIYDI
-421 TNDGSKIVIK
+421 SCDGNKIVVK
-431 GWAYTASANQY
+431 GWAYTPDVNQY

-483 VGSYPLTVTERVDH
+483 VGSYPLISTERVDH
-497 TDLWKGDSRNP
+497 TELWKGDSRNP
-508 TLIDVAFRFD
+508 TLIDVSFRFD

-578 TQSFVN
+578 VQSYYN
-584 KDPWKGN
+584 ANPWKG
-591 SGVLYNGNRLYYSTN
+591 GGAVTYNGNNLYYSTN
-606 DYFYLSNGTWYNG
+606 DYFYLSNGTWVDG
-619 QRSLDSYKTTWF
+619 KRSLDSYKTTWF
-631 YTRLRYTGVTQSD
+631 YTRTRYVGVTQSD

-650 KADAGGSIYGW
+650 KADPNGSFYGW
-661 IPSTFIQYNCSN
+661 IPSSFIQYGCSN
-673 FRLNVSYNNFTI
+673 FRLNVSYSSYKLTLNP
-685 TYNGNGGTWNSTNTW
+685 NGGVSKGNTGAFTL
-700 STSVTYGQPYVTESN
+700 SPDVIIGYGN
-715 FFTRPGYH
+715 
-723 FVGWN
+723 W
-728 ESPTGSST
+728 
-736 SWTDWIGKP
+736 W
-745 WTWTLAKNITLYA
+745 NITGYTPTRTGYTFNGWYNAPSGGTKVYNADGTNVPNTAYWDGLKRWIYRGNLTVYA

-787 VSKNGDVW
+787 VSHNGSVW
-795 FDSVSYGN
+795 FHDVAYG
-803 STDPY
+803 SSSDPY

-823 GWKIRSTGTILDQST
+823 GWRIRSSGTILDQST
-838 SYGSTTYVDVDNASL
+838 SYGSTTYVDYSNSSL
-853 STANRS
+853 STSNRS

-866 AVWIPNRVQIAYNP
+866 AVWIPNRVQIAYHP
-880 NGGTVSASGYGYNQ
+880 NGGTVSASGYGYNP

-909 DYGTDSDPYNA
+909 DYGNDSDPYNA

-986 YISHWLYGFNNE
+986 SISHWLYGFNNE

-1029 VTPPHGCFV
+1029 VTPPHGCYV

-1045 SVTGSWKG
+1045 SVTGNWTNYK
-1053 YQFGQSFTQ
+1053 FGQSFTQ
-1062 KPASMGFQYNYSP
+1062 KPSSMGFQYNYSP
-1075 YQYDINYNLD
+1075 YQYNINYNLD

-1106 TPTKTGY
+1106 APTKTGY
-1113 KFLGW
+1113 EFLGW

-1142 FTNGTSGNTFTASK
+1142 FTNSTSGNTFNASK

-1166 YIAQPVSAGAGTHN
+1166 YIAQPVYAGVGTHN

-1187 HTEPTGN
+1187 HTESTGN
-1194 YMINVA
+1194 YMISVA
-1200 ANGTTQDYSAP
+1200 ANGSTQDYNAP

-1222 YTFTIGSST
+1222 YTFTMGKST
-1231 VSSNK
+1231 VSSNQ
-1236 VTIGN
+1236 VSIGN
-1241 VSIKGDITG
+1241 IKITANATG
-1250 INAGK
+1250 INAGANA
-1255 SVPNPVTTDF
+1255 SFSSATDLY
-1265 INNELP
+1265 NKLAA
-1271 TRKIGDV
+1271 RKIGDV
-1278 KLTATWE
+1278 KLTAKWK
-1285 RTPYLDVNAV
+1285 RLYALDVNAV
-1295 INGTE
+1295 LNGQD
-1300 YNIVPEGYFTFD
+1300 VASMDGSWFTFD
-1312 VYINGKLDANDVN
+1312 VYINGSLYSNDVA
-1325 DYWTMWPLGTKYEIK
+1325 DFCTYFDAGTRYEVKDIK
-1340 DVKPASNVKYL
+1340 PKPGKKYL
-1351 GATKG
+1351 GT
-1356 TSVSGTVTETGGNI
+1356 TYNTTLSGTIGNANTS
-1370 PVWLNF
+1370 VWLNF
-1376 VSTHTNEIWHRML
+1376 VSTHTNKIWHRML

-1403 TQFDAT
+1403 TPFDAT
-1409 FGTTYV
+1409 FGTTYT
-1415 MDDGR
+1415 MDAGK

-1434 RYNNNGVYENHDIGK
+1434 RYNNNGVYENYDMGK

-1454 AKNMAYVYMYQA
+1454 AKNMSYVYMYQA
-1466 INYSISYNLDGG
+1466 INYSITYNLNGG
-1478 TNNAASPSTY
+1478 TNNAANPSTY

-1499 TKPGYKFLGWYQG
+1499 TKPGYKFTGWYQG
-1512 DTKITGINE
+1512 DTKITGVNE
-1521 GKNATF
+1521 GKNAIF
-1527 SSVDEMYAELAKRT
+1527 SSVDEMYKELASRQ
-1541 TGNVSLTAKWTPNKL
+1541 TGDVTLTAKWTP
-1556 TVRYH
+1556 
-1561 LNGGTDV
+1561 
-1568 ASDNIFGSG
+1568 
-1577 DPAKTE
+1577 
-1583 VFSYPTTNAQYGLA
+1583 
-1597 DITTARV
+1597 
-1604 TPPTGYRIKGT
+1604 IK
-1615 WNTKADG
+1615 
-1622 SGKSFDFTTIYKLSD
+1622 
-1637 LTKDIETGDAVIDLY
+1637 
-1652 AQWTENVLTVNY
+1652 
-1664 YSNYATKGFTGAL
+1664 
-1677 NEVGADKNV
+1677 
-1686 LVRTV
+1686 
-1691 TYPATAE
+1691 
-1698 CSYGLHDYY
+1698 
-1707 TTNAEKIL
+1707 
-1715 ARDFY
+1715 
-1720 TGTGN
+1720 
-1725 WGTKTDGGILVNQ
+1725 
-1738 STGFKTGMELAKAL
+1738 
-1752 GVDITTQNATIN
+1752 
-1764 VYPQWTKNTLTIQYH
+1764 
-1779 ANGGTLTNL
+1779 
-1788 ASSEF
+1788 
-1793 TCDTEGYL
+1793 
-1801 LRSGKRAFQNVA
+1801 
-1813 FDQQIANESNGFF
+1813 
-1826 DWNNPG
+1826 
-1832 GLDIN
+1832 
-1837 KVGYIAKKGAEWN
+1837 
-1850 TKSDGTGKSFNQ
+1850 
-1862 TLPYI
+1862 
-1867 AKDVTDL
+1867 
-1874 SKGSVTLTVYVNW
+1874 
-1887 TPKKLVTTFHK
+1887 
-1898 NDGSTITATQ
+1898 
-1908 TFTYD
+1908 
-1913 TAGQKFSDKK
+1913 
-1923 WTRTGYTLLGWA
+1923 
-1935 DSKTATTAQYSILSG
+1935 
-1950 VTNAWIEKHYPE
+1950 
-1962 NDVYAVWKP
+1962 
-1971 HTYTI
+1971 YTI
-1976 VYNGNGA
+1976 SYEGNGA

-1993 TYDKPQTLIPNGFTK
+1993 TYDKPQTLTPNGFHK
-2008 PGYVF
+2008 DGYYF
-2013 DSWNTE
+2013 DSWNTK
-2019 PDGTGNSYQDK
+2019 PDGTGTSYQDK
-2030 EEVQN
+2030 EEVKN

-2042 TITLH
+2042 TVTLH
-2047 AQWKPVDYKII
+2047 AQWKPIDYKII
-2058 YKGNGSTG
+2058 YKGNGSTS

-2097 TNHTFMGWYQNSVVD
+2097 TKHTFMGWYQNSVVD

-2141 KGLVKE
+2141 KGLVKD

-2153 EIILYSVWDEAPSI
+2153 EIILYAVWDEAPGITI
-2167 DTSTMK
+2167 DQNAK
-2173 KSTFYEGVDI
+2173 DKFYEGVDV
-2183 TRTEL
+2183 TRADL
-2188 LDGITAS
+2188 LSGITAN

-2248 DKNDSPVTHTVT
+2248 DKNDSPVTHTIT

-2271 TAKETIQVVYNEFP
+2271 TAKKTIQVVYNEFP
-2285 TIKANDF
+2285 VIKANDF
-2292 KFTLD
+2292 RFTLD

-2304 TKDKLLEKAVASGVI
+2304 TKDKLLEKAVASGVV
-2319 SASDVEDGDMKSKIE
+2319 SASDVEDGDIKSKIE
-2334 LIDYDA
+2334 LIDFDA

-2354 TYQVQ
+2354 TYRVQ
-2359 DSMGPGGKGKVALKT
+2359 DSMGPGGKGKVTLKT

-2393 INKEYY
+2393 INKKYY

-2425 LHPFSVWYTDPTY
+2425 LHPFSVWYTKADY
-2438 RALITET
+2438 RKLITET
-2445 FEKTKGTTYV
+2445 FDKTTGTTYV
-2455 YTKDDIKKMREFVK
+2455 YTKEDIKKMREFVK

>member
-41 NESETQEETDL
+41 SESETQEETDL

-58 EKPYEYFSG
+58 EKPYEYFSS

-106 DAYLTISE
+106 DAYLAISE
-114 TWKNRNVTF
+114 AWKNRNVTF

-170 SIKKFDVP
+170 SIKNFDVP

-183 LSTFDEVKTKE
+183 LSTFDEAKTEE

-242 EQSAKENPKEESKN
+242 EQSAEKEESKI

-262 ETESAK
+262 DTESAK

-305 ELLPKAVKA
+305 DLLPKTVRA
-314 KMENGDIVGIDV
+314 KMENGDSVDIDV

-412 EFDYEIYDI
+412 DFDYEIYDI

-431 GWAYTASANQY
+431 GWAYTADRNQY

-449 GNSVAATKDYVL
+449 GNSIAATKDYVL
-461 NQHPEYQ
+461 NQHPEHQ
-468 WGGYCLEVRNTSGGV
+468 WGGYYLEVKNTSGGV

-508 TLIDVAFRFD
+508 TLIDVSFRFD

-573 FRTTG
+573 FYTTG
-578 TQSFVN
+578 VRSYYN
-584 KDPWKGN
+584 KNPWKG
-591 SGVLYNGNRLYYSTN
+591 GGAVTYNGNDLYYSTN
-606 DYFYLSNGTWYNG
+606 DYFYLSNGTWVDG
-619 QRSLDSYKTTWF
+619 KRSLDSYKTTWF
-631 YTRLRYTGVTQSD
+631 YTRTRYVGVTQSD

-650 KADAGGSIYGW
+650 KADPNGSFYGW
-661 IPSTFIQYNCSN
+661 IPSSFIQYNCSN

-758 QWTPNIAHIT
+758 QWAPNIAHIT

-787 VSKNGDVW
+787 VSHNGSVW
-795 FDSVSYGN
+795 FHDVAYGSN
-803 STDPY
+803 SDPY

-823 GWKIRSTGTILDQST
+823 GWRIRSTGTILDQST
-838 SYGSTTYVDVDNASL
+838 AYGSTTYVDVDNASL

-970 VTCYLY
+970 VICYLY

-1045 SVTGSWKG
+1045 SVTGNWTG
-1053 YQFGQSFTQ
+1053 YKFGQSFTQ

-1075 YQYDINYNLD
+1075 YQYDITYNLD
-1085 GGTNNS
+1085 GGTNDS
-1091 SNPSSYNVLYGLTLK
+1091 RNPSSYNVLYGKALYA
-1106 TPTKTGY
+1106 PTKSGY
-1113 KFLGW
+1113 TFRGW
-1118 EEDLFRAKDA
+1118 KEELFRAKDA
-1128 TIYNGASRNGETFT
+1128 VIYSGASRNGETFT

-1300 YNIVPEGYFTFD
+1300 YNSVPEGYFTFD
-1312 VYINGKLDANDVN
+1312 VYINGKQDANDVV

-1340 DVKPASNVKYL
+1340 DIKPASNVKYL
-1351 GATKG
+1351 GPTQG
-1356 TSVSGTVTETGGNI
+1356 TSVSGTITETGGNI
-1370 PVWLNF
+1370 SVWLEF
-1376 VSTHTNEIWHRML
+1376 ITIQTNTLHHKYWGMKNQEGNTYDKKAIITRTDTFKQDFGSKFTMDKNRIDPNMP
-1389 GVKGADGESLLLGI
+1389 KGFELYPEYYS
-1403 TQFDAT
+1403 QSDAKK
-1409 FGTTYV
+1409 FPVGTTVTQKDEDMVFYY
-1415 MDDGR
+1415 DYTPID
-1420 ATKIPNGYKLYPQF
+1420 
-1434 RYNNNGVYENHDIGK
+1434 YNIDY
-1449 TMTQE
+1449 
-1454 AKNMAYVYMYQA
+1454 
-1466 INYSISYNLDGG
+1466 
-1478 TNNAASPSTY
+1478 
-1488 NVLNGVSLKAP
+1488 
-1499 TKPGYKFLGWYQG
+1499 
-1512 DTKITGINE
+1512 
-1521 GKNATF
+1521 
-1527 SSVDEMYAELAKRT
+1527 R
-1541 TGNVSLTAKWTPNKL
+1541 
-1556 TVRYH
+1556 
-1561 LNGGTDV
+1561 LNGGINHANNPATYNILYGVTLKDPSRTGYNFTGWNKEMFLPKETDIAPGV
-1568 ASDNIFGSG
+1568 SGAADYNIKDNEITFTQDMGYRFDRMRVRVIDEYGNEKEAAVFKKIKNGQTQHYEILYNHTLASGECTMYFDGAYGSG
-1577 DPAKTE
+1577 DYWESRGIGIKTNFVRSLVHRISCDVE
-1583 VFSYPTTNAQYGLA
+1583 FGGNYDYIRNISVQLMDDNVNKRVYTSSANNIYITNPNNAQYIEASDKVQISGAAYDGIRFKLLEGSLDPSDEEADWFIIDTLA
-1597 DITTARV
+1597 SQTIGTGGNRRLHYIHTA
-1604 TPPTGYRIKGT
+1604 PTGDYTLYLEGRIAGTSNFEHYNGVGYTNIHFEQGKTYRISIVVALTSSSAFAQRLRVEDISLKDRSTLGV
-1615 WNTKADG
+1615 NP
-1622 SGKSFDFTTIYKLSD
+1622 GKTVPQLSTDAIGQDFIYKELP
-1637 LTKDIETGDAVIDLY
+1637 TREIGD
-1652 AQWTENVLTVNY
+1652 
-1664 YSNYATKGFTGAL
+1664 KGF
-1677 NEVGADKNV
+1677 
-1686 LVRTV
+1686 
-1691 TYPATAE
+1691 
-1698 CSYGLHDYY
+1698 
-1707 TTNAEKIL
+1707 
-1715 ARDFY
+1715 
-1720 TGTGN
+1720 
-1725 WGTKTDGGILVNQ
+1725 
-1738 STGFKTGMELAKAL
+1738 
-1752 GVDITTQNATIN
+1752 
-1764 VYPQWTKNTLTIQYH
+1764 
-1779 ANGGTLTNL
+1779 
-1788 ASSEF
+1788 
-1793 TCDTEGYL
+1793 
-1801 LRSGKRAFQNVA
+1801 VA
-1813 FDQQIANESNGFF
+1813 
-1826 DWNNPG
+1826 
-1832 GLDIN
+1832 
-1837 KVGYIAKKGAEWN
+1837 
-1850 TKSDGTGKSFNQ
+1850 
-1862 TLPYI
+1862 
-1867 AKDVTDL
+1867 
-1874 SKGSVTLTVYVNW
+1874 NW
-1887 TPKKLVTTFHK
+1887 TPIK
-1898 NDGSTITATQ
+1898 
-1908 TFTYD
+1908 
-1913 TAGQKFSDKK
+1913 
-1923 WTRTGYTLLGWA
+1923 
-1935 DSKTATTAQYSILSG
+1935 
-1950 VTNAWIEKHYPE
+1950 
-1962 NDVYAVWKP
+1962 
-1971 HTYTI
+1971 YTI
-1976 VYNGNGA
+1976 SYEGNGA
-1983 TGGSTPSSNH
+1983 TGGTTPSSNH
-1993 TYDKPQTLIPNGFTK
+1993 TYDKPQTLTPNGFHK
-2008 PGYVF
+2008 DGYYF
-2013 DSWNTE
+2013 DSWNTK
-2019 PDGTGNSYQDK
+2019 PDGTGTSYQDK
-2030 EEVQN
+2030 EEVKN

-2042 TITLH
+2042 TVTLH
-2047 AQWKPVDYKII
+2047 AQWKPVDYKIT

-2153 EIILYSVWDEAPSI
+2153 DILLYAVWDEAPSI
-2167 DTSTMK
+2167 DTSNMK
-2173 KSTFYEGVDI
+2173 KSQFYEGVDV
-2183 TRTEL
+2183 TRADL
-2188 LDGITAS
+2188 LSGITAS

-2208 TRIDYSAGKLVN
+2208 TKIDYSAGKLVN

-2260 YQVKDSAGNIT
+2260 YQVKDSAGNVT
-2271 TAKETIQVVYNEFP
+2271 TAKKTIQVVYNEFP

-2292 KFTLD
+2292 RFELGE
-2297 DAQAGLV
+2297 AQAGKI
-2304 TKDKLLEKAVASGVI
+2304 TKDVLLAQAITNGII
-2319 SASDVEDGDMKSKIE
+2319 SASDTEDGDIKSKIE

-2354 TYQVQ
+2354 TYRVQ
-2359 DSMGPGGKGKVALKT
+2359 DSMGPGGKGKVTLKT
-2374 VNVNIYLVRKEET
+2374 VNVNIFIRYKKET

-2404 LDRNALAGKY
+2404 LDRNVLAGKY
-2414 DQIALLSVNGG
+2414 DRIALLSVNGG

-2455 YTKDDIKKMREFVK
+2455 YTKEDIKKMREFVK

>member
-114 TWKNRNVTF
+114 AWKGRNVTF
-123 DKDEQENLLQLPEK
+123 DKDEQEKLLQLPEK

-178 KYMEI
+178 KYMEL
-183 LSTFDEVKTKE
+183 LSAFDEVKTEE
-194 DLAKAKEAYSNFE
+194 DLANAKDAFANFE

-213 DEQEAEPKKEDSK
+213 DEQEKKPVKEDSNAE
-226 VDEQPAKEDK
+226 EQPAKEDK

-305 ELLPKAVKA
+305 ELLPKTVKA
-314 KMENGDIVGIDV
+314 KMENGDIVDIDV

-398 PIRKGRAGTNANGF
+398 PIRKGRSGTNANGF

-431 GWAYTASANQY
+431 GWAYTPDRNQY

-578 TQSFVN
+578 IQSFVN

-591 SGVLYNGNRLYYSTN
+591 SGVWYNGNRLYYSTN

-673 FRLNVSYNNFTI
+673 FRLNVSYNTFTNSIAHWASGFRNGEGQNGSKDSMLLGNTSFSANVGSSYVMDSSKATRIPNGYRLNTTFGTSAISGSWGSYSIGTRVTQKSYGMGYEYYYVPNTYSI
-685 TYNGNGGTWNSTNTW
+685 TYNLNGGTNNS
-700 STSVTYGQPYVTESN
+700 SN
-715 FFTRPGYH
+715 P
-723 FVGWN
+723 
-728 ESPTGSST
+728 SS
-736 SWTDWIGKP
+736 
-745 WTWTLAKNITLYA
+745 
-758 QWTPNIAHIT
+758 
-768 YNVQGGTVGNGYG
+768 YNVLYG
-781 TNQYGH
+781 VTL
-787 VSKNGDVW
+787 KN
-795 FDSVSYGN
+795 
-803 STDPY
+803 P
-808 DASTFGLT
+808 T
-816 KTGYHFG
+816 KTGY
-823 GWKIRSTGTILDQST
+823 T
-838 SYGSTTYVDVDNASL
+838 
-853 STANRS
+853 
-859 EVWCYLD
+859 
-866 AVWIPNRVQIAYNP
+866 
-880 NGGTVSASGYGYNQ
+880 
-894 YGWVTQ
+894 
-900 NGNTYFHYV
+900 
-909 DYGTDSDPYNA
+909 
-920 TTFGLTKP
+920 
-928 GYRFAG
+928 FAG
-934 WRMEPNGQILDQDTS
+934 WYEGNTRVYGINQGANASFSNGTDMYNKLAGRKTGNVTLTAKWTPNT
-949 YGSTTYC
+949 
-956 HYTNAGS
+956 YTNS
-963 NTSNMYN
+963 
-970 VTCYLY
+970 
-976 AHWVPDSYTN
+976 
-986 YISHWLYGFNNE
+986 ISHWLYGFKNE

-1011 TSFSAING
+1011 TSFSSING

-1045 SVTGSWKG
+1045 SVTGNWTDYK
-1053 YQFGQSFTQ
+1053 FGQSFTQ
-1062 KPASMGFQYNYSP
+1062 KPTSMGFQYNYSP
-1075 YQYDINYNLD
+1075 YQYNINYNLD

-1142 FTNGTSGNTFTASK
+1142 FTNSTSGNTFTASK

-1200 ANGTTQDYSAP
+1200 ANGTTQDYNAP

-1222 YTFTIGSST
+1222 YTFTMGKST
-1231 VSSNK
+1231 VSSNQ
-1236 VTIGN
+1236 VNIGN
-1241 VSIKGDITG
+1241 IKITASATG
-1250 INAGK
+1250 INAGANA
-1255 SVPNPVTTDF
+1255 SFSSATDLY
-1265 INNELP
+1265 NKLAA
-1271 TRKIGDV
+1271 RKIGDV
-1278 KLTATWE
+1278 KLTAKWK
-1285 RTPYLDVNAV
+1285 RLYALDVNAV
-1295 INGTE
+1295 LNGQD
-1300 YNIVPEGYFTFD
+1300 VASMDGSWFTFD
-1312 VYINGKLDANDVN
+1312 VYINGSLYSNDVA
-1325 DYWTMWPLGTKYEIK
+1325 DFCTYFDAGTRYEIK
-1340 DVKPASNVKYL
+1340 DIKPKPGKKYL
-1351 GATKG
+1351 GT
-1356 TSVSGTVTETGGNI
+1356 TYNTTLSGTIGNANTS
-1370 PVWLNF
+1370 VWLNF

-1478 TNNAASPSTY
+1478 TNNAANPSTY

-1583 VFSYPTTNAQYGLA
+1583 VLSYPTTNAQYGLA

-1707 TTNAEKIL
+1707 TTNAERIL

-1725 WGTKTDGGILVNQ
+1725 WGTKTDGGVLVNQ

-1898 NDGSTITATQ
+1898 NDGSTTTATQ

-1935 DSKTATTAQYSILSG
+1935 DSKTATKAQYAILSG
-1950 VTNAWIEKHYPE
+1950 VSNAWVEKHYPK
-1962 NDVYAVWKP
+1962 NDVYAVWKANS
-1971 HTYTI
+1971 YTI
-1976 VYNGNGA
+1976 TYEGNGA
-1983 TGGSTPSSNH
+1983 TGGSTPSSNR
-1993 TYDKPQTLIPNGFTK
+1993 TYDKPQTLTPNGFHK
-2008 PGYVF
+2008 DGYYF
-2013 DSWNTE
+2013 DSWNTK
-2019 PDGTGNSYQDK
+2019 PDGTGTSYKDK
-2030 EEVQN
+2030 EEVKN
-2035 LTSKDGD
+2035 LTSKDED
-2042 TITLH
+2042 TVTLY
-2047 AQWKPVDYKII
+2047 AQWKPVDYKITC
-2058 YKGNGSTG
+2058 KGNGSTG

-2081 NGYAVK
+2081 NGYAVR

-2153 EIILYSVWDEAPSI
+2153 DILLYAVWDEAPSI
-2167 DTSTMK
+2167 DTSGMK
-2173 KSTFYEGVDI
+2173 KAQFYEGVDV
-2183 TRTEL
+2183 TRAEL
-2188 LDGITAS
+2188 LNGITAS

-2260 YQVKDSAGNIT
+2260 YQVKDSAGNVT
-2271 TAKETIQVVYNEFP
+2271 TAKKTIQVVYNEFP
-2285 TIKANDF
+2285 VIKANDF

-2304 TKDKLLEKAVASGVI
+2304 TKDKLLGKAVASGVV
-2319 SASDVEDGDMKSKIE
+2319 SASDVEDGDIKSKIE

-2354 TYQVQ
+2354 TYRVQ
-2359 DSMGPGGKGKVALKT
+2359 DSMGPGGKGKVTLKT

-2393 INKEYY
+2393 INKKYY